1 MLGSEGA
8 PRAWSGGGGTG
19 LPRAPAAAA
28 TLLGALPR
36 PLMRRAL
43 QHLVASVARRHPE
56 LFSRLGIHA
65 ATRFLIDPTDLPLAI
80 VLTPRAEGAR
90 AEVFGRPVDRTA
102 WQARIAGPLAA
113 LLGMLHGRLD
123 GDALFFSRD
132 LTIEGDTAAVLALRN
147 ALDDAELDLPSEAA
161 AALGPFSP
169 LVARPSCLVVPLA
182 ERLTGVALSR
192 RGPL

>member
-1 MLGSEGA
+1 MARSAGTHW
-8 PRAWSGGGGTG
+8 RASQGGGI
-19 LPRAPAAAA
+19 PRAPALLAQ
-28 TLLGALPR
+28 LLGALPR
-36 PLMRRAL
+36 PLLGLAL
-43 QHLVASVARRHPE
+43 QRLVASVGRRHPG
-56 LFSRLGIHA
+56 LFSRLGVHA
-65 ATRFLIDPTDLPLAI
+65 GTRFLIDPTDLPLAI
-80 VLTPRAEGAR
+80 LLLPRANR
-90 AEVFGRPVDRTA
+90 PSAEILHRPVERGA

-113 LLGMLHGRLD
+113 QLGMLHGRLD

-192 RGPL
+192 SGRGAS